1 MVIPVDE
8 ESFNLITKSSKNI
21 IEFVNGLKEDDKL
34 ISAVKSIP
42 NMDSYLDGGEV
53 APILIAMSAQDI
65 VSCLDALFG
74 DVKLTT
80 TGGIGLYTFFSQLN
94 NNESSYLSYIHL
106 ALGGVEDEISDK
118 ISLFRNWG
126 LNATTDEFKLAILL
140 SNVNNNYLKKYWE
153 LICQFGYYVVKA
165 ENKILNETI
174 SEHQQN
180 YLNNIQLRAQ
190 KYFEDSAY

>member
-1 MVIPVDE
+1 MVMPVDE

-106 ALGGVEDEISDK
+106 ALGGVED
-118 ISLFRNWG
+118 
-126 LNATTDEFKLAILL
+126 
-140 SNVNNNYLKKYWE
+140 
-153 LICQFGYYVVKA
+153 
-165 ENKILNETI
+165 
-174 SEHQQN
+174 
-180 YLNNIQLRAQ
+180 
-190 KYFEDSAY
+190 

>member
-1 MVIPVDE
+1 MPVDE

-94 NNESSYLSYIHL
+94 NNESSANSTSKCKITKCFCKSTPLVLRNS
-106 ALGGVEDEISDK
+106 ISFLV
-118 ISLFRNWG
+118 S
-126 LNATTDEFKLAILL
+126 
-140 SNVNNNYLKKYWE
+140 
-153 LICQFGYYVVKA
+153 
-165 ENKILNETI
+165 
-174 SEHQQN
+174 H
-180 YLNNIQLRAQ
+180 
-190 KYFEDSAY
+190 

>member
-8 ESFNLITKSSKNI
+8 ESFNLITKSSKKI
-21 IEFVNGLKEDDKL
+21 VEFVNGLKEDDKL

-80 TGGIGLYTFFSQLN
+80 TGGKDNEEKQYNKVDIYNFSN
-94 NNESSYLSYIHL
+94 YSY
-106 ALGGVEDEISDK
+106 D
-118 ISLFRNWG
+118 
-126 LNATTDEFKLAILL
+126 
-140 SNVNNNYLKKYWE
+140 
-153 LICQFGYYVVKA
+153 
-165 ENKILNETI
+165 
-174 SEHQQN
+174 
-180 YLNNIQLRAQ
+180 
-190 KYFEDSAY
+190 